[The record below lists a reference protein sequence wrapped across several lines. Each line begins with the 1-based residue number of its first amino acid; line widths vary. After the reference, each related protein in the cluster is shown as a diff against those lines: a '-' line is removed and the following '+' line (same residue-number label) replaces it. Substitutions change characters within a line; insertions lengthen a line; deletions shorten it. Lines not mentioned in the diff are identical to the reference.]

1 MERCSINCHGLR
13 SKVLNNQKRLFNHLS
28 QNLLPL
34 FGLAFGSNQR
44 PINGPFVSTLSHPP
58 NHLHTDAP
66 THTDAYT
73 HTEAHTHQLSLKIA
87 ETKRQRQIFF
97 PTKLRKP
104 QTIPIF
110 LLSQKNVPTPS
121 SLLCLQLLLLF
132 FSRTKWRSTPFP
144 SLFSPPPSFC
154 FTLRKSLLSSW
165 LRKCKTERKKLN
177 CPF

>member
-97 PTKLRKP
+97 PDEIAKASDNSNFSSFPKKCSDPFFAALFA
-104 QTIPIF
+104 IVVVIF
-110 LLSQKNVPTPS
+110 
-121 SLLCLQLLLLF
+121 
-132 FSRTKWRSTPFP
+132 
-144 SLFSPPPSFC
+144 
-154 FTLRKSLLSSW
+154 
-165 LRKCKTERKKLN
+165 
-177 CPF
+177 